1 MELVLIAFVGT
12 LLLMAAEL
20 RDFMQRGRPHS
31 ATAEFASVPSHRE
44 TRATAAKSASRAKD
58 HFYDAAA

>member
-20 RDFMQRGRPHS
+20 RDFIRRGRRHS
-31 ATAEFASVPSHRE
+31 ISAEPISAPTHLG
-44 TRATAAKSASRAKD
+44 TRATTAKSASRD
-58 HFYDAAA
+58 EEDFYDAAA